1 MFIFS
6 GVLRQDLPEGAEGED
21 LPSDERGWDS
31 YDSGGGFNQ
40 LESSSRNES

>member
-21 LPSDERGWDS
+21 LPSDGRGG
-31 YDSGGGFNQ
+31 GGGFLRFGWGFQ
-40 LESSSRNES
+40 PT